1 MKYAP
6 KARRKWN
13 LKIVIPL
20 LIVAI
25 ITITFGAQHLLQNNE
40 DEKKYTVCKLTHEK
54 SKEELEKKNER
65 TYTLSDYLFYGES
78 LNLYKDAYNVASVD
92 DLAGKSVILKDIC
105 SSKEYSYVIRSTIDS
120 QIVLNNLTA
129 GFYEVYVV
137 EDLIE
142 KRAVFSGNV
151 NDRITTLARNGKR
164 YEVNLLADTEY
175 FNEREINMDQNYL
188 FIIVNESKA
197 NEDLY
202 DIAIDPAAYDKDYTW
217 TVNKGSEGNGLV
229 EYQET
234 YKAAE
239 LLKEKLE
246 ANGLKVLI
254 VRDENEELNSYGN
267 DGRLERA
274 YNAKA
279 KYYIKLHFEESEV
292 NYDGMDIY
300 YSGHSNGSFSKQIIY
315 YLSRNSGVK
324 LSAVY
329 NTVDPGNIQCML
341 YEGSDGRNVYDANLA
356 IREAGGK
363 ATQAGMYSKNAQEGT
378 AFFAKDNVYGMNAIS
393 INLGYLT
400 SKSDVDYWVNHRDE
414 YMNALSEGIISYLNL
429 KQE

>member
-13 LKIVIPL
+13 LKIIIPL

-25 ITITFGAQHLLQNNE
+25 IMVTFGVQNLLQDSE
-40 DEKKYTVCKLTHEK
+40 DEKKYTVCGFTHEK
-54 SKEELEKKNER
+54 SKERLEKKYEQ
-65 TYTLSDYLFYGES
+65 TYTLSDYMFYGES
-78 LNLYKDAYNVASVD
+78 LNLYKDTYNATSVD
-92 DLAGKSVILKDIC
+92 DLAGKSVILKDVC

-120 QIVLNNLTA
+120 QIVMNNLTE
-129 GFYEVYVV
+129 GFFEVYVV

-142 KRAVFSGNV
+142 KRVVFSGNV
-151 NDRITTLARNGKR
+151 NDSITTLQRNGKR
-164 YEVNLLADTEY
+164 HEVNLLANSDY
-175 FNEREINMDQNYL
+175 YNEREIKMDQNYL
-188 FIIVNESKA
+188 FIKVSESKDD
-197 NEDLY
+197 DLY
-202 DIAIDPAAYDKDYTW
+202 DIAIDPAANDKDYTW

-234 YKAAE
+234 YKAAQ

-254 VRDENEELNSYGN
+254 VRNENEEINSYGE

-279 KYYIKLHFEESEV
+279 KYYIKLHFEESDLD
-292 NYDGMDIY
+292 YDGMDIY

-315 YLSRNSGVK
+315 YLSRNSSVK
-324 LSAVY
+324 LSSVY
-329 NTVDPGNIQCML
+329 NISDPGNIQCML
-341 YEGSDGRNVYDANLA
+341 YEGMDGRTVYDANLA

-363 ATQAGMYSKNAQEGT
+363 ATQAGMYSENAQKGT
-378 AFFAKDNVYGMNAIS
+378 ASFAKDNVYGMNAIS

-400 SKSDVDYWVNHRDE
+400 SKSDVDYWLNHREE
-414 YMNALSEGIISYLNL
+414 YMNALSAGIISYLNL

>member
-6 KARRKWN
+6 KAKSKWN
-13 LKIVIPL
+13 FKIIIPF

-25 ITITFGAQHLLQNNE
+25 IAITFGVQNLLQNKKDENKFSVCSLTHQE
-40 DEKKYTVCKLTHEK
+40 TKEKLEKKYEQ
-54 SKEELEKKNER
+54 
-65 TYTLSDYLFYGES
+65 TYTISDYLFYGES
-78 LNLYKDAYNVASVD
+78 LNLYKDTYNVESVD
-92 DLAGKSVILKDIC
+92 DLAGKSVILKDVC
-105 SSKEYSYVIRSTIDS
+105 SNKEYSYLIRSTIDS
-120 QIVLNNLTA
+120 QIVVNNLTE
-129 GFYEVYVV
+129 GFFEVYVV

-142 KRAVFSGNV
+142 KRVVFSGNV
-151 NDRITTLARNGKR
+151 NDSITTLQRNGKR
-164 YEVNLLADTEY
+164 YNVNLLADSDY
-175 FNEREINMDQNYL
+175 FSEREINMDQNYL
-188 FIIVNESKA
+188 FIVVSKSKDD
-197 NEDLY
+197 EDLY
-202 DIAIDPAAYDKDYTW
+202 DIVIDPAAYEKDFTW
-217 TVNKGSEGNGLV
+217 TLNEGSTGNGLV

-239 LLKEKLE
+239 VLKEKLE

-254 VRDENEELNSYGN
+254 VRGEQEEVNSYGE

-279 KYYIKLHFEESEV
+279 KYYIKLQFEESET
-292 NYDGMDIY
+292 NYDGVDIY

-315 YLSRNSGVK
+315 YLSRNSSVK

-329 NTVDPGNIQCML
+329 NTNDPGNVQCNLIKGM
-341 YEGSDGRNVYDANLA
+341 DNRTVYDDSLA

-363 ATQAGMYSKNAQEGT
+363 ATQAGMYSENAQEGT
-378 AFFAKDNVYGMNAIS
+378 AFFAKDNVYGMNAVS

-400 SKSDVDYWVNHRDE
+400 SKSDVDYWVNHCDE